1 MTNSELPHTVCIREV
16 GPREGVQ
23 ILAKVT
29 PIEQRLK
36 LIEAL
41 AHADVRQI
49 EVAAFVRVDKVPQM
63 ADAEALVAALP
74 QSSSVEYSA
83 LYLNT
88 KGFERAERTGRLC
101 NKGWL
106 YSSPSNTFL
115 QANNNTTIEQSIAS
129 VPEWIRAF
137 KAHGKRVHGLMISTA
152 FGCELEGPVA
162 PSAVQALAHRF
173 VAACAAHGEQLAELS
188 LADTV
193 GRGTPNSIRECIALL
208 RPLGIPISLHLHD
221 TWGLGLSNVYAALLE
236 GVSIF
241 ESSIAGM
248 GGCPFTPGAAG
259 NVATEDIVYLCH
271 SLGIETGIDFERLC
285 DAAELAELVVGAPL
299 PGRVYRARSAERAQ
313 RAVKIL

>member
-1 MTNSELPHTVCIREV
+1 MTNSELPRTVCIREV
-16 GPREGVQ
+16 GPREGFQ

-41 AHADVRQI
+41 AHAAVRQI

-115 QANNNTTIEQSIAS
+115 QVNNNTTIEQSIAS

-241 ESSIAGM
+241 ESSIGGM

-259 NVATEDIVYLCH
+259 NVATEDIVYLCR

-285 DAAELAELVVGAPL
+285 DAAELAELIVGAPL
-299 PGRVYRARSAERAQ
+299 PGRVYRARSAERLS